1 MLFENRLYKNDIS
14 YATIRYINIT
24 NIAE

>member
-14 YATIRYINIT
+14 YAMIRYINIT
-24 NIAE
+24 E